1 VTFYETIIIAFVS
14 FSSMDDSQEKIYY
27 PYVLDYKPGFFLSWL
42 LYKFFKKISL
52 NKGAKE
58 ELRHFQKKGTVV
70 YAIKYRGKLDY
81 LLYHYNFRRNRL
93 PYPKIAFDLN
103 VSMLLPIPLFLKV
116 IASRVS
122 FFMKHRSLPNPY
134 ESGFY
139 KNALQGG
146 TTSLIFLVDPKG
158 FARRFVHAEK
168 DHLQFLLETQ
178 KGMDRSIYIVPQ
190 LILYKMTPE
199 RDYTGLSNVFF
210 GFKDNPGIVRNVV
223 LFLRHHRR
231 AFIDFGQPID
241 VKAFLAAQP
250 STRSLTDSA
259 AEIRKKLIE
268 SIDTQKRIILGPIM
282 KSRQQHKELVLTDKR
297 VSQRIELMASKDRK
311 KRKQLKKKAEK
322 YFEEIA
328 ADYNMSYIQSF
339 IKALSWFWKKIF
351 EGVDVNM
358 DGLANVRQWARKGPL
373 IYVPSHKS
381 HIDYLILNYVLLH
394 SHMHVPRIAAGA
406 NLAFWP
412 MGHIFR
418 KCGAFFIRRSFKG
431 KKLYLDVF
439 DRYIKALIEEGH
451 PIEFFIEG
459 GRSRNGKVT
468 IPKTGFLS
476 ILLHAYRGGSCDDL
490 IFVPV
495 SIVYDR
501 IMEEKSYLKEIEGVR
516 KEKESFWQIIRA
528 RRFLKKRFGKI
539 YVRFAHPLSLKDYL
553 AQRAPS
559 VKNTHSSLAL
569 HIVNSINSVTPV
581 TPLCLVATAILAN
594 HRRGFYLSELI
605 ETVDILLRFLKAH
618 GVPLIATFD
627 DKTNLVNEA
636 LLVLISL
643 KIVDFLGDEQ
653 EEEET
658 FYYVDEDRKME
669 LEYYKNNIIHFFNPY
684 SLVAVSL
691 LAGTEEVKDHE
702 QIVSD
707 YAFLKNLL
715 KNEFVFEE
723 KEDIRESV
731 STIIKYFL
739 HSNLLSRSHDIRG
752 GYTITKLGF
761 DRLPVW
767 AALSKT
773 FLESYWIAVKSIS
786 QQKNVTTKTEES
798 LLKKMAYLGKR
809 FHKLG
814 VIDHIGAL
822 SQITFRNAMTFINQE
837 IRDIQKSA
845 EEDDILIFERLSQ
858 IGQRIYDLSHYGA

>member
-1 VTFYETIIIAFVS
+1 
-14 FSSMDDSQEKIYY
+14 MDDSQEKVYY

-42 LYKFFKKISL
+42 LYKLFKKIGL
-52 NKGAKE
+52 NEGVKE
-58 ELRHFQKKGTVV
+58 ELRQLQKKGTVV

-103 VSMLLPIPLFLKV
+103 VSTLIPITFFVKV
-116 IASRVS
+116 IVSRVS
-122 FFMKHRSLPNPY
+122 YFMKHRSLPNPY

-139 KNALQGG
+139 KKAIQAG

-158 FARRFVHAEK
+158 FARQFVHAEK

-190 LILYKMTPE
+190 LILYKKTPE
-199 RDYTGLSNVFF
+199 RDYTSLSNVFF
-210 GFKDNPGIVRNVV
+210 GFKDNPGIVRKVV
-223 LFLRHHRR
+223 LFLRHYPS
-231 AFIDFGQPID
+231 AFIDFGQPLD
-241 VKAFLAAQP
+241 VKAYLQAQP
-250 STRSLTDSA
+250 STRFLPDIA
-259 AEIRKKLIE
+259 AEMRDKLIE

-282 KSRQQHKELVLTDKR
+282 KSRQQHKELVLTDER
-297 VSQRIELMASKDRK
+297 VSQRIELMASKDQKR
-311 KRKQLKKKAEK
+311 RKQLRKKAEK
-322 YFEEIA
+322 HFEEIA
-328 ADYNMSYIQSF
+328 ADYNMTYIQSF
-339 IKALSWFWKKIF
+339 INALSWFWKKIF

-358 DGLANVRQWARKGPL
+358 DGLANVREWARKGPL

-381 HIDYLILNYVLLH
+381 HIDYLILNYVLLNY
-394 SHMHVPRIAAGA
+394 HMHVPRIAAGA

-418 KCGAFFIRRSFKG
+418 KCGVFFIRRSFKG
-431 KKLYLDVF
+431 EKLYLDVF

-476 ILLHAYRGGSCDDL
+476 ILLHAYRGGSCNDL

-501 IMEEKSYLKEIEGVR
+501 IMEEKSYLREIEGAR
-516 KEKESFWQIIRA
+516 KEKESFWQIIKA
-528 RRFLKKRFGKI
+528 RRLLKKRYGKI
-539 YVRFAHPLSLKDYL
+539 YVRFAHPLSLKDYM
-553 AQRAPS
+553 AQRDPS
-559 VKNTHSSLAL
+559 AKNTHSSLAL

-581 TPLCLVATAILAN
+581 TPLSLVATAILAN
-594 HRRGFYLSELI
+594 HRRGFYLSELT
-605 ETVDILLRFLKAH
+605 ETVDILLRFLTVY
-618 GVPLIATFD
+618 GVPLAATLGD
-627 DKTNLVNEA
+627 QTNLVNET
-636 LLVLISL
+636 LSVLISL

-653 EEEET
+653 GEEET

-669 LEYYKNNIIHFFNPY
+669 LEYYKNNIIHFFNPH

-691 LAGTEEVKDHE
+691 LAGTEEVKDHG

-707 YAFLKNLL
+707 YAFLKNLF

-731 STIIKYFL
+731 NAGIDYFL
-739 HSNLLSRSHDIRG
+739 GSNLLSRSHEIRG

-761 DRLPVW
+761 DRLPIW
-767 AALSKT
+767 AALAKT
-773 FLESYWIAVKSIS
+773 FLESYWIAVISVS
-786 QQKNVTTKTEES
+786 QQKNRGLKTEED
-798 LLKKMAYLGKR
+798 LLKKMDYLGKR

-822 SQITFRNAMTFINQE
+822 SQLNFRNAVSFINQE
-837 IRDIQKSA
+837 IRDVHKSA
-845 EEDDILIFERLSQ
+845 EEADSLILERLSQ
-858 IGQRIYDLSHYGA
+858 IGQRIYDLSHYGG